1 MAKKHRDYRAR
12 LKALGIV
19 QIGVNVPVT
28 VERELKEALGEI
40 VDAIRSGRMALE
52 AAPSALAAALQSRF
66 AVEPMA
72 EPAGTVQET
81 TPSDAAVTTE
91 VAPTKLVRFKYP
103 PKGAAGAEWDRL
115 KRQFGLEYYRYDGR
129 DYYWALDGLTRSDQD
144 MLLEAAHA
152 TGNIDDVVTF
162 NGPGATAPA
171 R

>member
-1 MAKKHRDYRAR
+1 MAKKHDDYRAR

-28 VERELKEALGEI
+28 IERELKAALGEI

-66 AVEPMA
+66 VVEPMVKPA
-72 EPAGTVQET
+72 ETVQET
-81 TPSDAAVTTE
+81 TPSDTAVTPE
-91 VAPTKLVRFKYP
+91 VAPTKLLRFKYP
-103 PKGAAGAEWDRL
+103 PKGPAGAEWDRR
-115 KRQFGLEYYRYDGR
+115 KRQFGLKHYRYKGR
-129 DYYWALDGLTRSDQD
+129 GYYWALEGLARSDRD

-152 TGNIDDVVTF
+152 TGLVDDVVTLQET
-162 NGPGATAPA
+162 GAAIPA